1 MVITTMDE
9 KLQKLRS
16 QYGEIRQQA
25 IELGDPMADSQVA
38 ATLEDIKKQR
48 ENAQRLADL
57 RSLATNL
64 QKEIQRR
71 EGELEQVAAQRAI
84 EQARERVAAAEEGL
98 EQLMIEFNELTDK
111 QHEIIAKALEISRR
125 MAPIVNLA
133 YAPYSKN
140 QSTAMFTRKDYYL
153 PSVPRIAPIKSK
165 AGDYYIFEISGE
177 AL

>member
-1 MVITTMDE
+1 MDE
-9 KLQKLRS
+9 KLQNLRQ
-16 QYGEIRQQA
+16 QYGDIQQQA
-25 IELGDPMADSQVA
+25 IELGDPMDSPVIS
-38 ATLEDIKKQR
+38 LKDIKKQR
-48 ENAQRLADL
+48 EDSQRLADL
-57 RSLATNL
+57 RSLAANL
-64 QKEIQRR
+64 QREIGKR
-71 EGELEQVAAQRAI
+71 EEELEQVAAQQAI

-111 QHEIIAKALEISRR
+111 QHEIFEKALEISRR

-133 YAPYSKN
+133 YSPYLKK

-153 PSVPRIAPIKSK
+153 PSVPRIAPIKAK